1 MLYYS
6 YQKKGMKE
14 MDNKV
19 IYKLTYYNGIKD
31 NKKYVRLYKTLRE
44 CNNMIDTLRNT
55 ENGYY
60 NFKITPIKLK

>member
-1 MLYYS
+1 
-6 YQKKGMKE
+6 
-14 MDNKV
+14 MDNVV

-44 CNNMIDTLRNT
+44 CNNMIETLR
-55 ENGYY
+55 EAKNGYY